1 MGISQW
7 ALGCY
12 ERYLEGE
19 GEVWLNAARQAG
31 DYLVAE
37 QSAGGGW
44 YEEHAHPH
52 TFVVR
57 APWLSAM
64 AQGQCVSVLVR
75 LFLESGE
82 ARFAESAAHGM
93 RPLAKPFAEGGVRS
107 HLAGSP
113 ILEEYPTDPP
123 SHVLN
128 GAIFALW
135 GYYDAWRGLDDAEAG
150 EGFRDC
156 LDTLSENGHRWDT
169 GSWSRYDLYPHPS
182 INVASPFYHALH
194 IDQLRA
200 TDTVFPTPEIAT
212 LAATFEAY
220 AARRRNRI
228 EAVAR
233 KVAFRLRVR

>member
-19 GEVWLNAARQAG
+19 GEVWLDAARQAG

-37 QSAGGGW
+37 QSADGGW

-82 ARFAESAAHGM
+82 ARFAESAAQRM

-107 HLAGSP
+107 YLAGSP

-135 GYYDAWRGLDDAEAG
+135 GYYDAWRGLEDAEAG
-150 EGFRDC
+150 EDSGIASTPSRKTVIAGIPGRG
-156 LDTLSENGHRWDT
+156 LGTTSTLIRASTWQVRST
-169 GSWSRYDLYPHPS
+169 TRFTS
-182 INVASPFYHALH
+182 INSEP
-194 IDQLRA
+194 
-200 TDTVFPTPEIAT
+200 
-212 LAATFEAY
+212 
-220 AARRRNRI
+220 RI
-228 EAVAR
+228 PS
-233 KVAFRLRVR
+233 FRLRKSPPSPPPSKRTLPVVVTGSRQSLGKSLSG